1 MVRTSDMTPP
11 VQHRPQTIAQRREL
25 LIEVC
30 AFLDERY
37 GESDLTLDD
46 VARSVA
52 SSRRQVQRLFEE
64 EEDTFRAYLTR
75 LRMQRAAELLAA
87 TRTPVRDVARL
98 VGYRQS
104 AQFAKAFR
112 RYGGVTPLQWRSGA
126 RGVGTGASAPRG
138 EDALHSLA
146 A

>member
-1 MVRTSDMTPP
+1 MSAP
-11 VQHRPQTIAQRREL
+11 VQHRPLTIALRREL
-25 LIEVC
+25 YTEVRE
-30 AFLDERY
+30 FLDERF

-46 VARSVA
+46 VARAVS

-64 EEDTFRAYLTR
+64 DGDTFRAYLTR
-75 LRMQRAAELLAA
+75 LRMQRAADLLSQ
-87 TRTPVRDVARL
+87 TKTPVRDIARH

-112 RYGGVTPLQWRSGA
+112 RFGGVTPLQWRAGRRGEASGA
-126 RGVGTGASAPRG
+126 LAPRAL
-138 EDALHSLA
+138 DARPASLA

>member
-1 MVRTSDMTPP
+1 MSAPVR
-11 VQHRPQTIAQRREL
+11 HRPLTIALRREL
-25 LIEVC
+25 YGEVRELL
-30 AFLDERY
+30 AERY

-46 VARSVA
+46 VARAVC

-64 EEDTFRAYLTR
+64 DEDTFRAYLTR
-75 LRMQRAAELLAA
+75 LRMRQAADLLA
-87 TRTPVRDVARL
+87 RTSAPVRDIARH

-112 RYGGVTPLQWRSGA
+112 RYGGVTPLQWRAGRGA
-126 RGVGTGASAPRG
+126 VAGGPERAEA
-138 EDALHSLA
+138 AAQSLA

>member
-1 MVRTSDMTPP
+1 MSTP
-11 VQHRPQTIAQRREL
+11 VQHRPLTIALRREL
-25 LIEVC
+25 YAEVREY
-30 AFLDERY
+30 LDERF

-46 VARSVA
+46 VARAVS

-64 EEDTFRAYLTR
+64 DGDTFRAYLTR
-75 LRMQRAAELLAA
+75 LRMQRAADMLADTA
-87 TRTPVRDVARL
+87 MPVRDIARR

-112 RYGGVTPLQWRSGA
+112 RFGSVTPLQWRGGR
-126 RGVGTGASAPRG
+126 RGPSLTEVPQLEQLSA
-138 EDALHSLA
+138 A

>member
-1 MVRTSDMTPP
+1 MSHP
-11 VQHRPQTIAQRREL
+11 VQHRPLTIALRREL
-25 LIEVC
+25 YVEVRE
-30 AFLDERY
+30 FLDERY

-64 EEDTFRAYLTR
+64 DGDTFRAYLTR
-75 LRMQRAAELLAA
+75 LRMERAADLLSN
-87 TRTPVRDVARL
+87 TTTPVRDIARH

-112 RYGGVTPLQWRSGA
+112 RYGGVTPLQWRAGH
-126 RGVGTGASAPRG
+126 GSAPGAERR
-138 EDALHSLA
+138 ENVA

>member
-1 MVRTSDMTPP
+1 MSAP
-11 VQHRPQTIAQRREL
+11 VQHRPLTIALRREL
-25 LIEVC
+25 FSEVRE
-30 AFLDERY
+30 FLEERF

-46 VARSVA
+46 VARAVS

-64 EEDTFRAYLTR
+64 DGDTFRAYLTR
-75 LRMQRAAELLAA
+75 LRMQHAADLLSH
-87 TRTPVRDVARL
+87 TTTPVRDIARH

-112 RYGGVTPLQWRSGA
+112 RFGGVTPLQWRAGRREEASGPIA
-126 RGVGTGASAPRG
+126 PRAVSAP
-138 EDALHSLA
+138 DARPASLA

>member
-1 MVRTSDMTPP
+1 MRRIPDMSTP
-11 VQHRPQTIAQRREL
+11 VQHRPLTIALRREL
-25 LIEVC
+25 YAEVREY
-30 AFLDERY
+30 LDERF

-46 VARSVA
+46 VARAVS

-64 EEDTFRAYLTR
+64 DGDTFRAYLTR
-75 LRMQRAAELLAA
+75 LRMQRAADMLADTA
-87 TRTPVRDVARL
+87 MPVRDIARR

-112 RYGGVTPLQWRSGA
+112 RFGGVTPLQWRSGR
-126 RGVGTGASAPRG
+126 RGPQLSEAPALQQLSA
-138 EDALHSLA
+138 A